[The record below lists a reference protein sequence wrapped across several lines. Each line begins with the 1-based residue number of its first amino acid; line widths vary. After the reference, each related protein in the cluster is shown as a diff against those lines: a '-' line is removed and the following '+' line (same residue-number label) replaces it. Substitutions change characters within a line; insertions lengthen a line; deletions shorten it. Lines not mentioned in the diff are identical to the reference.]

1 MVEGGGSVTRGPGG
15 FGGLFLPFAAIAIL
29 IYVADQASKL
39 LIVTNL
45 RPYESIPESGLIRL
59 TYVTN
64 SGSAFGLLQGQTM
77 FLILVSIIG
86 VMGVLF
92 YYRAN
97 GRESALLRYS
107 LALLLGGALGNLT
120 DRLIRGAVVDFI
132 SVQMWGDFYFPTFNV
147 ADSALSVGL
156 FALSIYVLRHR
167 AKEKR
172 DELERIAA
180 ENVPSTLTLPHQ
192 GEGNDSVALS
202 HQAEGDDL
210 TGMVDASGIEGVGN
224 PTADEG
230 GNEGAEERP
239 ANGADPRL
247 RGGDE
252 WERG

>member
-29 IYVADQASKL
+29 IYVADQATKL

-45 RPYESIPESGLIRL
+45 RPYESIPDSGLLRL

-77 FLILVSIIG
+77 FLILISIIG

-120 DRLIRGAVVDFI
+120 DRLIRGGGRRFYQRAVVERLVLSD
-132 SVQMWGDFYFPTFNV
+132 VQRGR
-147 ADSALSVGL
+147 
-156 FALSIYVLRHR
+156 LRPERR
-167 AKEKR
+167 AFCLVDLR
-172 DELERIAA
+172 
-180 ENVPSTLTLPHQ
+180 PSTS
-192 GEGNDSVALS
+192 GERE
-202 HQAEGDDL
+202 EG
-210 TGMVDASGIEGVGN
+210 
-224 PTADEG
+224 
-230 GNEGAEERP
+230 
-239 ANGADPRL
+239 
-247 RGGDE
+247 
-252 WERG
+252 

>member
-1 MVEGGGSVTRGPGG
+1 MVEGGGSVTRGPRG

-29 IYVADQASKL
+29 IYVADQATKL

-45 RPYESIPESGLIRL
+45 RPYESIPESGLLRL

-64 SGSAFGLLQGQTM
+64 SGSAFGLLQGQTL

-132 SVQMWGDFYFPTFNV
+132 SVQLWSDFYFPTFNV

-172 DELERIAA
+172 EELERIAA
-180 ENVPSTLTLPHQ
+180 EGALDSRFRGNDGVSQGGGDDFVTLSHQ
-192 GEGNDSVALS
+192 GSEDDSVALS
-202 HQAEGDDL
+202 HQGGEDDL
-210 TGMVDASGIEGVGN
+210 AESMDVSGIEGSGDDD
-224 PTADEG
+224 ADS
-230 GNEGAEERP
+230 
-239 ANGADPRL
+239 ADRSH
-247 RGGDE
+247 
-252 WERG
+252 

>member
-29 IYVADQASKL
+29 IYVADQATKL

-45 RPYESIPESGLIRL
+45 RPYESIPDSGLLRL

-77 FLILVSIIG
+77 FLILISIIG

-132 SVQMWGDFYFPTFNV
+132 SVQLWGDLYFPTFNV
-147 ADSALSVGL
+147 ADSALTVGL

-180 ENVPSTLTLPHQ
+180 ENVPPTLTLPHQ
-192 GEGNDSVALS
+192 GEGDPVTGVTD
-202 HQAEGDDL
+202 EG
-210 TGMVDASGIEGVGN
+210 GNEGGGN

-230 GNEGAEERP
+230 GTEGA
-239 ANGADPRL
+239 GVTSGS
-247 RGGDE
+247 GGD
-252 WERG
+252 